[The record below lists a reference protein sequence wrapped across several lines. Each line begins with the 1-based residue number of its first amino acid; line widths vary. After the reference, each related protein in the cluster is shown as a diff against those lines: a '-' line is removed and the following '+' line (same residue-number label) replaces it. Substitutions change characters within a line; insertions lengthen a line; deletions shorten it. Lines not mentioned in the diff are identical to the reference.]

1 MDQRKLYIP
10 FTLVSLVII
19 MFAFHSILSQNSDAP
34 PLTNPLEFEN
44 IIHHRMDNPLTP
56 QHFNLLK
63 AFFPVMDDPEHSF
76 ALLFIS
82 GSDPCGNCFNEIS
95 EIGRASCRVRL

>member
-56 QHFNLLK
+56 QHFNQLK

-76 ALLFIS
+76 ALLFVS
-82 GSDPCGNCFNEIS
+82 GSRS
-95 EIGRASCRVRL
+95 EEHTSELQSRGHLVCRLLLE

>member
-19 MFAFHSILSQNSDAP
+19 MFAFDSILSQNSDAP

-44 IIHHRMDNPLTP
+44 IIHLRMDSPLTP
-56 QHFNLLK
+56 QHLNQLK
-63 AFFPVMDDPEHSF
+63 PFFPVMDDLEHSF
-76 ALLFIS
+76 ALLFVS
-82 GSDPCGNCFNEIS
+82 GSVPCGHCFNEIS
-95 EIGRASCRVRL
+95 GYMNCARQ